1 MKKGDVIEFMIEFIS
16 IKDLANSVVEE
27 GVSSA
32 LDSENLSEIIA
43 DVADVVLSEGT
54 SLIVGNIL
62 GAVAPRINSIRQN
75 YKQNRFER
83 NVREALTIFSERINE
98 LELNFKNLN
107 SDMKEKFNGL
117 YLEWFLDNL
126 YSERQVSKVP
136 YHVNGFINFM
146 NNDSNDN
153 IMIMFFDT
161 LNQLTQLDIDALKMY
176 DINSPENYN
185 SLMERYNLLP
195 EQIEM
200 IREKLARLGLLYSK
214 NDDQRD
220 SNIDTIVDYLKKV
233 DKDAKTKKPKGVKL
247 PNIKKP
253 NKTER
258 YSITGLGRSYLKTIE
273 NTK

>member
-1 MKKGDVIEFMIEFIS
+1 MNIR
-16 IKDLANSVVEE
+16 DLAKSVADE

-32 LDSENLSEIIA
+32 LNSEDLPEIIA
-43 DVADVVLSEGT
+43 DVADVVLSEGS

-83 NVREALTIFSERINE
+83 NVREALIVFGKRIDE
-98 LELNFKNLN
+98 LETNFKSL
-107 SDMKEKFNGL
+107 DAEMREKFNGL

-153 IMIMFFDT
+153 IMLMFFDT

-176 DINSPENYN
+176 DINSPENYIT
-185 SLMERYNLLP
+185 LMKKYNLLP
-195 EQIEM
+195 EQVEVIK
-200 IREKLARLGLLYSK
+200 EKLSRLGLLYSK

-220 SNIDTIVDYLKKV
+220 SNIDTVVEYLRKV
-233 DKDAKTKKPKGVKL
+233 EQDSKTKKPKGVKL

-258 YSITGLGRSYLKTIE
+258 YSITNLGRGYLRTIE
-273 NTK
+273 NSKTET

>member
-1 MKKGDVIEFMIEFIS
+1 MNIR
-16 IKDLANSVVEE
+16 DLAKSVADE

-32 LDSENLSEIIA
+32 LNSENLPEVIA
-43 DVADVVLSEGT
+43 DVADVVLSEGS

-83 NVREALTIFSERINE
+83 NVREALIVFGKRIDE
-98 LELNFKNLN
+98 LETNFKNLN
-107 SDMKEKFNGL
+107 TDMKEKFNGI
-117 YLEWFLDNL
+117 YLDWLLDNL
-126 YSERQVSKVP
+126 YSERQASKVP

-176 DINSPENYN
+176 DIDSPENYN
-185 SLMERYNLLP
+185 TLMKKYNLLP
-195 EQIEM
+195 EQIEV
-200 IREKLARLGLLYSK
+200 IKEKLARLGLLYSK

-220 SNIDTIVDYLKKV
+220 SNIDTVVEYLRKV
-233 DKDAKTKKPKGVKL
+233 DQDAKTKKPKGVKL

-253 NKTER
+253 NKAER
-258 YSITGLGRSYLKTIE
+258 YSITNLGRGYLRTIE
-273 NTK
+273 NSK

>member
-1 MKKGDVIEFMIEFIS
+1 MNIR
-16 IKDLANSVVEE
+16 DLAKSVADE
-27 GVSSA
+27 GVSSV
-32 LDSENLSEIIA
+32 LNSEDLPEIIA
-43 DVADVVLSEGT
+43 DVADVVLSEGS

-83 NVREALTIFSERINE
+83 NVREALIVFGKRIDE
-98 LELNFKNLN
+98 LETNFKSL
-107 SDMKEKFNGL
+107 DAEMREKFNGL

-153 IMIMFFDT
+153 IMLMFFDT

-176 DINSPENYN
+176 DINSPENYIT
-185 SLMERYNLLP
+185 LMKKYNLLP
-195 EQIEM
+195 EQVEVIK
-200 IREKLARLGLLYSK
+200 EKLSRLGLLYSK

-220 SNIDTIVDYLKKV
+220 SNIDTVVEYLRKV
-233 DKDAKTKKPKGVKL
+233 EQDSKTKKPKGVKL

-258 YSITGLGRSYLKTIE
+258 YSITNLGRGYLRTIE
-273 NTK
+273 NSKTET

>member
-1 MKKGDVIEFMIEFIS
+1 MNIR
-16 IKDLANSVVEE
+16 DLAKSVADE

-32 LDSENLSEIIA
+32 LNSENLPEVIA
-43 DVADVVLSEGT
+43 DVADVVLSEGS

-83 NVREALTIFSERINE
+83 NVREALIVFGKRIDE
-98 LELNFKNLN
+98 LEMNFKNLN
-107 SDMKEKFNGL
+107 IDMKEKFNGI

-126 YSERQVSKVP
+126 YSERQSSKVP

-176 DINSPENYN
+176 DIDSPENYN
-185 SLMERYNLLP
+185 TLMKKYNLLP
-195 EQIEM
+195 EQIEV
-200 IREKLARLGLLYSK
+200 IKEKLARLGLLYSK

-220 SNIDTIVDYLKKV
+220 SNIDTVVEYLKKV
-233 DKDAKTKKPKGVKL
+233 DQDAKTKKPKGVKL

-253 NKTER
+253 NKAER
-258 YSITGLGRSYLKTIE
+258 YSITNLGRGYLRTIE
-273 NTK
+273 NSK

>member
-1 MKKGDVIEFMIEFIS
+1 MKKGDMIEFMN
-16 IKDLANSVVEE
+16 IKDLAKSIAEE

-32 LDSENLSEIIA
+32 LNSENLPEIIA
-43 DVADVVLSEGT
+43 DVADVVWPEGA
-54 SLIVGNIL
+54 SLIVGSIL
-62 GAVAPRINSIRQN
+62 GAVAHRINSVRQN

-83 NVREALTIFSERINE
+83 NVREALTVFGKRIDE

-185 SLMERYNLLP
+185 SLTQKYNLLP
-195 EQIEM
+195 EQIKV
-200 IREKLARLGLLYSK
+200 IKEKLARLGLLYSK
-214 NDDQRD
+214 NDEQRD
-220 SNIDTIVDYLKKV
+220 SNIDTIVEYLKKV
-233 DKDAKTKKPKGVKL
+233 DQDAKTKKPKGVKL

-253 NKTER
+253 NRMER
-258 YSITGLGRSYLKTIE
+258 YSITGLGRGYLKAIE